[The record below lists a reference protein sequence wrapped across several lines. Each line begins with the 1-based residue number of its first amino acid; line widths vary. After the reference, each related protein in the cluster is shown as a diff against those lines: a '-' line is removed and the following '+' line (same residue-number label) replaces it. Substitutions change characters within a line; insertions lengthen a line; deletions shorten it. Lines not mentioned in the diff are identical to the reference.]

1 MAATTANETNGEG
14 GRYTKYGVE
23 PLWEVMQSMVPK
35 APIPKAE
42 VAIWKYKTL
51 RPLLLE
57 AGQSISAEEA
67 ERRVLMLK
75 NPALRKL
82 HKVVRGRERA
92 N

>member
-1 MAATTANETNGEG
+1 MTAIATHEMNGEG
-14 GRYTKYGVE
+14 DKYTKYGVE

-35 APIPKAE
+35 SPIPKAE

-82 HKVVRGRERA
+82 QKAHLWM
-92 N
+92 